1 MLVLSSLNS
10 IFPSIFCL
18 GLINSSFPPPSPSPL
33 PSSPSASP
41 SPLKDDD
48 IGFVARLIHRTS
60 PQSPFYNPLAN
71 QEDLMAKDIHISQQR
86 SVYFSQLTTITKG
99 ETNMM
104 VRAPMMSKNFLMKFS
119 IGTPPQQTFAVP
131 DTGSSLIWMQ
141 CSPCDKC
148 YNQNRIAPIYNR
160 EKSSTFRQQLCVNFY
175 CGGLKYLTCLE
186 KSICQ
191 YNLSYEDKSM
201 STGFI
206 AEESFTFEANDF
218 TERTTLENIDFGC
231 GTRNIDGSG
240 LGVPGIIGL
249 GNDRVSLIRQLN
261 YPYFSYCVTDERI
274 DPRGWIHFGSAARLL
289 GRSTPITTHTSFYYL
304 SIEGITVRGEE
315 DEEVNLPKEFFDY
328 GFVIDSGSTY
338 TVLYNGAFDALIEKV
353 KSMYDDEA
361 EKFGDYELCYE
372 EISDVPEI
380 VFKFKDLDFRLNDQ
394 NTWLRAPNGFICLA
408 MFRANETSIFGMYQ
422 QRRVNVG
429 FNLRREKFTLKNVNS
444 CPDEEEEEED

>member
-1 MLVLSSLNS
+1 
-10 IFPSIFCL
+10 
-18 GLINSSFPPPSPSPL
+18 
-33 PSSPSASP
+33 
-41 SPLKDDD
+41 
-48 IGFVARLIHRTS
+48 
-60 PQSPFYNPLAN
+60 
-71 QEDLMAKDIHISQQR
+71 
-86 SVYFSQLTTITKG
+86 
-99 ETNMM
+99 MM

-249 GNDRVSLIRQLN
+249 GNDGISLIRQLN

-274 DPRGWIHFGSAARLL
+274 NPRGWIHF
-289 GRSTPITTHTSFYYL
+289 
-304 SIEGITVRGEE
+304 GITVRGEE

-338 TVLYNGAFDALIEKV
+338 TALYNGAFDALIEKV

-394 NTWLRAPNGFICLA
+394 NTWLHAPNGFICLA
-408 MFRANETSIFGMYQ
+408 MLRANETSIFGMYQ

-429 FNLRREKFTLKNVNS
+429 FNLRREKLTLKNVNS
-444 CPDEEEEEED
+444 CPDDEEEEEEED